1 MSAALI
7 LGCLWVLAAAVTA
20 MLPMRR
26 QYVPGITL
34 LIAAP
39 LLIAFIW
46 YQHGWIAGLPALLA
60 FLSMFRNP
68 LNYFWARLNGAPKW
82 RPEDGE

>member
-26 QYVPGITL
+26 QYVPGVTL
-34 LIAAP
+34 LIADGDHIEVGQQLKKIDAKRKKEAA
-39 LLIAFIW
+39 LGAGG
-46 YQHGWIAGLPALLA
+46 YRGLPAA
-60 FLSMFRNP
+60 
-68 LNYFWARLNGAPKW
+68 
-82 RPEDGE
+82 